1 MGSIRKLKKQID
13 SKVYEIISDCFTYA
27 ELHPD
32 NKPEDVSGII
42 SDAVNFRN
50 DLIHKINNP
59 DPSADPKGVKAHYQL
74 INRELNAG
82 VDKLCERLSSVS
94 KKKKK

>member
-1 MGSIRKLKKQID
+1 MASIRKLKKVID
-13 SKVYEIISDCFTYA
+13 SKVYEVISDCFTYS

-32 NKPEDVSGII
+32 HKPDELSGII

-50 DLIHKINNP
+50 DLVHRVNNP
-59 DPSADPKGVKAHYQL
+59 DRETDPKGIKAHYQL
-74 INRELNAG
+74 INRELDTG
-82 VDKLCERLSSVS
+82 VDKLCERLSSLS